1 MGSRYLSSKGK
12 VDGNEEIFAPWWD
25 LGIWEEKMK
34 SFEQWL
40 VENNFANTG
49 QTREEIASAIMLE
62 LNIAEITKAVLQNKV
77 VANNLYYDPMLYRQ
91 YLNSEERNEKEL
103 RSIRNAIEIIKKL
116 FAENAELRKRLE
128 N

>member
-1 MGSRYLSSKGK
+1 
-12 VDGNEEIFAPWWD
+12 
-25 LGIWEEKMK
+25 MK

-40 VENNFANTG
+40 IENNFANTG
-49 QTREEIASAIMLE
+49 QTMEEIASAIMLE
-62 LNIAEITKAVLQNKV
+62 LNIVEITKAVLQSKV
-77 VANNLYYDPMLYRQ
+77 IANNLYYDPMLYYQ
-91 YLNSEERNEKEL
+91 YLNSEERNEKEP

>member
-1 MGSRYLSSKGK
+1 
-12 VDGNEEIFAPWWD
+12 
-25 LGIWEEKMK
+25 MK

-40 VENNFANTG
+40 VENDLANAG
-49 QTREEIASAIMLE
+49 QTMEEIASEIMLE
-62 LNIAEITKAVLQNKV
+62 LNIVEITKAVLQGKV
-77 VANNLYYDPMLYRQ
+77 TANNLYYDPMLYRQ

-116 FAENAELRKRLE
+116 FAENTELLKRLE

>member
-1 MGSRYLSSKGK
+1 
-12 VDGNEEIFAPWWD
+12 
-25 LGIWEEKMK
+25 MK

-40 VENNFANTG
+40 VENDLANTG
-49 QTREEIASAIMLE
+49 QTMEEIASEIMLE
-62 LNIAEITKAVLQNKV
+62 LNIVEITKAVLRGKV
-77 VANNLYYDPMLYRQ
+77 TANNLYYDPMLYRQ

>member
-1 MGSRYLSSKGK
+1 
-12 VDGNEEIFAPWWD
+12 
-25 LGIWEEKMK
+25 MK

-49 QTREEIASAIMLE
+49 QTMEEIASKIMLE
-62 LNIAEITKAVLQNKV
+62 LNIVEITKAVLQNKV
-77 VANNLYYDPMLYRQ
+77 IANNLYYDPALYRQ
-91 YLNSEERNEKEL
+91 YKKYVNSEERNEKEL
-103 RSIRNAIEIIKKL
+103 RSVRNAIEIIKKL

>member
-1 MGSRYLSSKGK
+1 
-12 VDGNEEIFAPWWD
+12 
-25 LGIWEEKMK
+25 MK

-49 QTREEIASAIMLE
+49 QTMEEIASAIMLE
-62 LNIAEITKAVLQNKV
+62 LNIVEITKAILRNKV
-77 VANNLYYDPMLYRQ
+77 IANNLYYDPMLYSQ

-103 RSIRNAIEIIKKL
+103 YSIRNAIEIIKKL
-116 FAENAELRKRLE
+116 FAENTELRKRLE

>member
-1 MGSRYLSSKGK
+1 
-12 VDGNEEIFAPWWD
+12 
-25 LGIWEEKMK
+25 MK

-49 QTREEIASAIMLE
+49 QTMEEIASAIMLE
-62 LNIAEITKAVLQNKV
+62 LNIVEITKAVLQSKV
-77 VANNLYYDPMLYRQ
+77 TANNLYYDPMLYRQ

-103 RSIRNAIEIIKKL
+103 HSIRNAIEIIKKL
-116 FAENAELRKRLE
+116 FAENKELRKRLE

>member
-1 MGSRYLSSKGK
+1 
-12 VDGNEEIFAPWWD
+12 
-25 LGIWEEKMK
+25 MK

-40 VENNFANTG
+40 VENDLANTG
-49 QTREEIASAIMLE
+49 QTMEEIASEIMLE
-62 LNIAEITKAVLQNKV
+62 LNIVEITKAVLRGKV
-77 VANNLYYDPMLYRQ
+77 TANNLYYDPILYHQ

>member
-1 MGSRYLSSKGK
+1 
-12 VDGNEEIFAPWWD
+12 
-25 LGIWEEKMK
+25 MK

-40 VENNFANTG
+40 VENYLADTS
-49 QTREEIASAIMLE
+49 QTVEDVASAI
-62 LNIAEITKAVLQNKV
+62 V
-77 VANNLYYDPMLYRQ
+77 LYRQ
-91 YLNSEERNEKEL
+91 YINSEERNEKEL